1 MSFFDFKVWDACSDA
16 SISFRHEN
24 EIDDTNLAIIVEN
37 DLIQASLAD
46 KIDKFSNLKVIY
58 SNQLKDF
65 KVNDQSVDLKLSDN
79 ISLKTK
85 LLIGTPRFYHLEL
98 RLTVD

>member
-1 MSFFDFKVWDACSDA
+1 MWDACSDA

-24 EIDDTNLAIIVEN
+24 EAEDTNLAIIVEN
-37 DLIQASLAD
+37 DLIQASLSE

-58 SNQLKDF
+58 SNQIKDF

-79 ISLKTK
+79 INLKTK
-85 LLIGTPRFYHLEL
+85 LLIGKQFNPDPSDLF
-98 RLTVD
+98 